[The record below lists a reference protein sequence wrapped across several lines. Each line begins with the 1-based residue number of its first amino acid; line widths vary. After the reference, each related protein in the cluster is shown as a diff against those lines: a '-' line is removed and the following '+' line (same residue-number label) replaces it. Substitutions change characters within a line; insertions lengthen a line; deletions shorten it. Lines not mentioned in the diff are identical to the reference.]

1 MSPAPDP
8 GGASR
13 ERRIPAATPDMEL
26 LRHYEPVIRY
36 TQGEQ
41 FFPMDVVRYVAA
53 CNLWAHYPNGRDELL
68 VRQED
73 LTIDSLADARPADFG
88 TVHYLR
94 FVENLSL
101 GESADVLARQIRLR
115 RRLKNT
121 FHPGLGSPGTGRPA
135 AAHRGCPLQPFLLH
149 ARPRSGGQRGRR

>member
-1 MSPAPDP
+1 
-8 GGASR
+8 
-13 ERRIPAATPDMEL
+13 MEL

-73 LTIDSLADARPADFG
+73 LTYYMGDLRYSVGPLLANRG
-88 TVHYLR
+88 VG
-94 FVENLSL
+94 LSL
-101 GESADVLARQIRLR
+101 EMTADGKRLLRNFLA
-115 RRLKNT
+115 
-121 FHPGLGSPGTGRPA
+121 GCGGRA
-135 AAHRGCPLQPFLLH
+135 AA
-149 ARPRSGGQRGRR
+149 